1 MKLKYQ
7 FLLISGIPLMGI
19 LMILLL
25 GVYGFT
31 TLNRRLDY
39 VMDLQNARATILN
52 ADRDAY
58 QAQVAQI
65 NAMRST
71 DIEEMK
77 VFDMEN
83 AENLAQT
90 YERIEQVSGI
100 FTDEML
106 PYYNDFRSQ
115 FANWEKDTRFVIESS
130 LVINEKLE
138 SARKASSEA
147 NTAFDDMRA
156 RIDTLGERINNQLA
170 GNLSSARR
178 RDLENA
184 LSLVLNG
191 DRDAYQAYVAQLS
204 AFEAQSMEE
213 LNNLNSSSIENIQ
226 QTTDRFQ
233 EAARISG
240 GAGLVLV
247 EEFLP
252 FFEKWSS
259 QSHGVLETT
268 IDVFQNSLDR
278 EQRYEKSLSHFAE
291 TRESI
296 SILEDMQDELAVQ
309 ESMGMADL
317 VRRIISIY
325 AISVLLFLSVSVIL
339 AIVLSR
345 SLLVSIREN
354 IHLAEEISKGNL
366 TLSINTTRR
375 DEMGDLTNVLNG
387 MNSKLSDVITKVK
400 DSSTNVSTGSQQ
412 LSSSAQTLSSG
423 ASEQA
428 SSAEEVSASMEQMS
442 STIQQ
447 NSDNALKTK
456 NIATDVSE
464 KARKSGD
471 AVKQTVD
478 AMKEIANKIG
488 VVSEIARQTNMLALN
503 AAIEAARAGEA
514 GKGFA
519 VVASEIR
526 KLAEKSQGSAKTI
539 TELSTG
545 SLDIAEEAGEMIV
558 SLVEEFQKTTELI
571 QEISASSQEQNQ
583 GMNQINTAL
592 LQLDTV
598 TQQNASASEQIAST
612 SEELASQ
619 ALLLNNEVSF
629 FQLNTGKSLSD
640 KTVHSELIESS
651 SPEPEY
657 TQVIETPISGKLPPS
672 YDSDEEFDE
681 F

>member
-7 FLLISGIPLMGI
+7 FILIAGIPLLGI
-19 LMILLL
+19 ILILLL

-31 TLNRRLDY
+31 TLRSSLDY
-39 VMDLQNARATILN
+39 VMDLQNTRASILN

-71 DIEEMK
+71 DIEEQK
-77 VFDMEN
+77 GFDAEN

-90 YERIEQVSGI
+90 FDRIEQASGI
-100 FTDEML
+100 FTDQMR
-106 PYYNDFRSQ
+106 PYYEDFKSQ
-115 FANWEKDTRFVIESS
+115 YSNWEEDTRFVIESS

-138 SARKASSEA
+138 SARIASNEA
-147 NTAFDDMRA
+147 NAAFDEMRN
-156 RIDTLGERINNQLA
+156 RIDSLGERINGQLN
-170 GNLSSARR
+170 GNLSTARR

-204 AFEAQSMEE
+204 AFEASTMED

-240 GAGLVLV
+240 GAALTLVD
-247 EEFLP
+247 EFLP
-252 FFEKWSS
+252 FFDEWSR
-259 QSHGVLETT
+259 QSRTVLETT
-268 IDVFQNSLDR
+268 IDVFQEVQERETTYEESLT
-278 EQRYEKSLSHFAE
+278 HFTG
-291 TRESI
+291 TREAI
-296 SILEDMQDELAVQ
+296 SLLGDMQDELAVQ
-309 ESMGMADL
+309 ESADMAEL
-317 VRRIISIY
+317 VQRMISIY
-325 AISVLLFLSVSVIL
+325 IISVLLFLTVSVIL

-345 SLLVSIREN
+345 SLLASIREN

-366 TLSINTTRR
+366 TLSISSTRR
-375 DEMGDLTNVLNG
+375 DEMGDLTNVLNE
-387 MNSKLSDVITKVK
+387 MTSKLSDVITKVK

-447 NSDNALKTK
+447 NSENALTTK
-456 NIATDVSE
+456 NIASDVSI
-464 KARKSGD
+464 KAQKSGE

-478 AMKEIANKIG
+478 AMKEIATKIG

-519 VVASEIR
+519 VVAAEIR
-526 KLAEKSQGSAKTI
+526 KLAEISQGSAKTI

-545 SLDIAEEAGEMIV
+545 SLDIAEQAGEMIV
-558 SLVEEFQKTTELI
+558 SLLEEFQKTTDLI

-583 GMNQINTAL
+583 GMSQINTAL
-592 LQLDTV
+592 MQLDTV
-598 TQQNASASEQIAST
+598 TQHNASASEQIAST

-629 FQLNTGKSLSD
+629 FQLDMGMYLSD
-640 KTVHSELIESS
+640 KKAR
-651 SPEPEY
+651 PERLEAPAPAY
-657 TQVIETPISGKLPPS
+657 TQAVETSIIETLPPTN
-672 YDSDEEFDE
+672 DNEEEFDE